1 MDAGNLSTD
10 DGPVGEGSG
19 DTEDDCRFFDGHGQ
33 ALFWSVLDDRPSG
46 ATVNVQ
52 LFPAEDFFGLA
63 ECIGVL
69 VSPVELSDRDGTDGD
84 TDLQFRQ
91 FW

>member
-1 MDAGNLSTD
+1 MQLS
-10 DGPVGEGSG
+10 S
-19 DTEDDCRFFDGHGQ
+19 
-33 ALFWSVLDDRPSG
+33 
-46 ATVNVQ
+46 
-52 LFPAEDFFGLA
+52 AEDFFGVA
-63 ECIGVL
+63 ERIGVL